1 MEKFNIIYAD
11 PPWKYRSRNIHS
23 KFGGGAA
30 AHYNL
35 MTMEEIKNLPINEL
49 ADENCALFLWV
60 TFPLL
65 DEQIKM
71 FKEWGFSYKT
81 LGFSWIKTNKNDKK
95 PCFGVGY
102 YTKSNCEVCLL
113 GVKGQMK
120 PVSIIK
126 FRALLF
132 QSEENTAESQTKLEI
147 RLLNFLE
154 IFHELNYLQEKN
166 LMVGKLGA
174 MK

>member
-49 ADENCALFLWV
+49 AAENCALFLWV

-71 FKEWGFSYKT
+71 FKEWGFTYKT

-113 GVKGQMK
+113 GIKGQMK
-120 PVSIIK
+120 PVSNKVSSVII
-126 FRALLF
+126 
-132 QSEENTAESQTKLEI
+132 SERREHSRKPDEI
-147 RLLNFLE
+147 RDKIVELLE
-154 IFHELNYLQEKN
+154 IFHELNYLLGKN

>member
-49 ADENCALFLWV
+49 ADKNCALFLWV

-95 PCFGVGY
+95 PCFGLVIIL
-102 YTKSNCEVCLL
+102 NLI
-113 GVKGQMK
+113 VKF
-120 PVSIIK
+120 V
-126 FRALLF
+126 
-132 QSEENTAESQTKLEI
+132 
-147 RLLNFLE
+147 
-154 IFHELNYLQEKN
+154 Y
-166 LMVGKLGA
+166 
-174 MK
+174 

>member
-1 MEKFNIIYAD
+1 
-11 PPWKYRSRNIHS
+11 
-23 KFGGGAA
+23 
-30 AHYNL
+30 
-35 MTMEEIKNLPINEL
+35 MEEIKNLPINEL

-120 PVSIIK
+120 PVSNKVSSVIISERREHSRK
-126 FRALLF
+126 PDEFISLIEACSPGPYIELF
-132 QSEENTAESQTKLEI
+132 ARGTRSGWTLWGDQATDNYEPTWNTYANHPVANTEAEKDS
-147 RLLNFLE
+147 
-154 IFHELNYLQEKN
+154 
-166 LMVGKLGA
+166 
-174 MK
+174 